1 MSPLVDIQAQTWLH
15 VGGEVS
21 LVVALTLSD
30 GWLRISVADGSAIH
44 PVLHELSGHQPRG
57 RGMRIVAALAARWEC
72 EDHHGGKR
80 VWVELRSATSR
91 TNLIGIVSQLRTP
104 AIWPTRLF
112 QVATFTRVEGPMASV
127 RCISESRN
135 V

>member
-1 MSPLVDIQAQTWLH
+1 MSTLTARLELPSVTHSARAARQVVDALLRAWSAPQYRDDAVLVVNELVSNVVDH

-80 VWVELRSATSR
+80 VWVELGPDPQPAG
-91 TNLIGIVSQLRTP
+91 LI
-104 AIWPTRLF
+104 
-112 QVATFTRVEGPMASV
+112 
-127 RCISESRN
+127 
-135 V
+135 

>member
-80 VWVELRSATSR
+80 VWVEL
-91 TNLIGIVSQLRTP
+91 
-104 AIWPTRLF
+104 
-112 QVATFTRVEGPMASV
+112 GP
-127 RCISESRN
+127 IRN
-135 V
+135 QQD